1 MPIFSRF
8 NPIKNNYLKKLEYYT
23 IYVILPC
30 FFTKSSMRII
40 IAGAGEVGTHLAKML
55 SNENHEILL
64 IDTEEDR
71 LRPIDSSLDVLTYHG
86 SATSVSLLQ
95 SVLSKKTDLFI
106 AVTHAESTN
115 ITSSILAKRLGAL
128 KTIARI
134 DNLEYLEHSTEDF
147 FKSLG
152 IDSLIY
158 PELIAAREVLGLLH
172 ETGTTEFMEFSGGTL
187 AMYVQKLDEK
197 APIINKTLEEIAIT
211 FKTDKY
217 RAVAIKRNDKTI
229 IPRGHERFMLGDLVY
244 VISTHEGI
252 DEMMKTS
259 GKENFEAKSIMILGG
274 SRIGKHVA
282 LYMQKTSEVKLIDS
296 NIERCEA
303 LAEILE
309 QTLII
314 NGDCRNVDLLEQEG
328 LKQMDA
334 FVAVT
339 GNSETNIL
347 SCLLAKKMGVKRTIA
362 EVENMEYINL
372 AENTGID
379 TIINK
384 KISAASRI
392 FRHTTNPNVTQV
404 KYLTG
409 ADAEILEFNVPAN
422 SKITKGTLR
431 SMDFPDDA
439 IVGGGTH
446 DGVPFIATG
455 DTIIKAN
462 DKVVV
467 FTLPSAYDKISKF
480 FT

>member
-1 MPIFSRF
+1 
-8 NPIKNNYLKKLEYYT
+8 
-23 IYVILPC
+23 
-30 FFTKSSMRII
+30 MRII

-55 SNENHEILL
+55 SNENHEIIL
-64 IDTEEDR
+64 IDPEESR
-71 LRPIDSSLDVLTYHG
+71 LKPIDSSLDVLTHEG
-86 SATSVSLLQ
+86 SATSVKILQDSLI
-95 SVLSKKTDLFI
+95 KKTDLFI
-106 AVTHAESTN
+106 AVTHSEDTN
-115 ITSSILAKRLGAL
+115 IISSILAKRFGAL

-134 DNLEYLEHSTEDF
+134 DNIDYLENSTLEF
-147 FKSLG
+147 FKSIG

-172 ETGTTEFMEFSGGTL
+172 ETGATDFMEFSGGKL

-197 APIINKTLEEIAIT
+197 APILNKSLQEISISRR
-211 FKTDKY
+211 TDKY
-217 RAVAIKRNDKTI
+217 RAVAIKRDGKTI
-229 IPRGHERFMLGDLVY
+229 IPRGNEKFHLGDVVY

-274 SRIGKHVA
+274 SRIAKHVA
-282 LYMQKTSEVKLIDS
+282 LYMQKSCEVKLIDS
-296 NIERCEA
+296 DIKKCED
-303 LAEILE
+303 LAEILDN
-309 QTLII
+309 TLII
-314 NGDCRNVDLLEQEG
+314 NGDGRNVDLLEQEG
-328 LKQMDA
+328 ITKMDA

-347 SCLLAKKMGVKRTIA
+347 SCLLAKKMGVKKTIA

-392 FRHTTNPNVTQV
+392 FRHTSNPNVTQV
-404 KYLTG
+404 KYMTG
-409 ADAEILEFNVPAN
+409 TDAEVLEFNVPAN
-422 SKITKGTLR
+422 SEITKGTLR
-431 SMDFPDDA
+431 SLDFPKDA
-439 IVGGGTH
+439 IVGGGTR
-446 DGVPFIATG
+446 DGEPFIATG

-467 FTLPSAYDKISKF
+467 FTLPSAYEKLSKY

>member
-1 MPIFSRF
+1 
-8 NPIKNNYLKKLEYYT
+8 
-23 IYVILPC
+23 
-30 FFTKSSMRII
+30 MRIV

-55 SNENHEILL
+55 SNENHEIIL
-64 IDTEEDR
+64 IDTEQDR
-71 LRPIDSSLDVLTYHG
+71 LKPIDSSLDVLTHEG
-86 SATSVSLLQ
+86 SATSIKILQ
-95 SVLSKKTDLFI
+95 DSLSKKTDLFI
-106 AVTHAESTN
+106 AVTHAEDTN
-115 ITSSILAKRLGAL
+115 ITASILAKRFGAI

-134 DNLEYLEHSTEDF
+134 DNIDYLEPGTIEF
-147 FKSLG
+147 FRSLG

-172 ETGTTEFMEFSGGTL
+172 ETGATDFMEFSGGKL

-197 APIINKTLEEIAIT
+197 APIIDKTLQEISLSNRT
-211 FKTDKY
+211 EKY
-217 RAVAIKRNDKTI
+217 RAVAIKREGTTI
-229 IPRGHERFMLGDLVY
+229 IPRGNEQFHLGDTVY

-274 SRIGKHVA
+274 SRIAKHVA
-282 LYMQKTSEVKLIDS
+282 LYMQRTCEVKLIDS
-296 NIERCEA
+296 DTKRCED
-303 LAEILE
+303 LAEILDN
-309 QTLII
+309 TLII
-314 NGDCRNVDLLEQEG
+314 NGDGRNVDLLEQEG
-328 LKQMDA
+328 ITKMDA

-347 SCLLAKKMGVKRTIA
+347 SCLLAKRMGVKKTIA

-404 KYLTG
+404 KYMTG
-409 ADAEILEFNVPAN
+409 TDAEVIEFNVPVN

-431 SMDFPDDA
+431 SIDFPKDA
-439 IVGGGTH
+439 IVGGGTR

-455 DTIIKAN
+455 DTILKAN

-467 FTLPSAYDKISKF
+467 FTLPSAYEKLSKY

>member
-1 MPIFSRF
+1 
-8 NPIKNNYLKKLEYYT
+8 
-23 IYVILPC
+23 
-30 FFTKSSMRII
+30 MRII

-55 SNENHEILL
+55 SNENHEIIL
-64 IDTEEDR
+64 IDPEESR
-71 LRPIDSSLDVLTYHG
+71 LKPIDSSLDVLTHEG
-86 SATSVSLLQ
+86 SATSVKILED
-95 SVLSKKTDLFI
+95 VLSKKTDLFI
-106 AVTHAESTN
+106 AVTHSEDTN
-115 ITSSILAKRLGAL
+115 ITASILAKRFGAI

-134 DNLEYLEHSTEDF
+134 DNLDYLEPATLEF
-147 FKSLG
+147 FKSIG
-152 IDSLIY
+152 VDSLIY

-172 ETGTTEFMEFSGGTL
+172 ETGSTEFMEFSDGKL

-197 APIINKTLEEIAIT
+197 APILNKSLQEISISHR
-211 FKTDKY
+211 TDKY
-217 RAVAIKRNDKTI
+217 RAVAIKRNAITI
-229 IPRGHERFMLGDLVY
+229 IPRGNEHFQLGDMVF

-252 DEMMKTS
+252 NEMMKTS

-282 LYMQKTSEVKLIDS
+282 MYLQKACEVKLIDS
-296 NIERCEA
+296 NIEKCED
-303 LAEILE
+303 LAEILDN
-309 QTLII
+309 TLII
-314 NGDCRNVDLLEQEG
+314 NGDGRNVDLLEQEG
-328 LKQMDA
+328 ITKMDA

-347 SCLLAKKMGVKRTIA
+347 SCLLAKRMGVKKTIA
-362 EVENMEYINL
+362 EVENMEFINL

-404 KYLTG
+404 KYMAGT
-409 ADAEILEFNVPAN
+409 DAEVIEFNVPVN

-431 SMDFPDDA
+431 SIDFPKDA
-439 IVGGGTH
+439 IVGGGTR
-446 DGVPFIATG
+446 DGEPFIATG

-467 FTLPSAYDKISKF
+467 FTLPSAYERLSKY

>member
-1 MPIFSRF
+1 
-8 NPIKNNYLKKLEYYT
+8 
-23 IYVILPC
+23 
-30 FFTKSSMRII
+30 MRII

-55 SNENHEILL
+55 SSENHEIIL
-64 IDTEEDR
+64 IDSEENR
-71 LRPIDSSLDVLTYHG
+71 LKPVDSSLDVLTYLG
-86 SATSVSLLQ
+86 SATSINILQ
-95 SVLSKKTDLFI
+95 DILQKKTDLFI
-106 AVTHAESTN
+106 AVTHGEDTN
-115 ITSSILAKRLGAL
+115 ITASILAKRLGAL

-134 DNLEYLEHSTEDF
+134 DNLDYLEHSTLEF

-158 PELIAAREVLGLLH
+158 PELIAAREVLSLLH
-172 ETGTTEFMEFSGGTL
+172 ETGTTEFMEFCGGKL
-187 AMYVQKLDEK
+187 AMYVQKLDEN
-197 APIINKTLEEIAIT
+197 APILNKSLEEISISHS
-211 FKTDKY
+211 TDKY
-217 RAVAIKRNDKTI
+217 RAVAIKRADKTV
-229 IPRGHERFMLGDLVY
+229 IPRGNEQFQLGDLVY
-244 VISTHEGI
+244 VISTIEGI
-252 DEMMKTS
+252 DEMMQTS

-282 LYMQKTSEVKLIDS
+282 LYMQKKCEVKLIDS
-296 NIERCEA
+296 DPLKCEA
-303 LAEILE
+303 LSDILDD
-309 QTLII
+309 TLII
-314 NGDCRNVDLLEQEG
+314 NGDCRNIELLEQEG
-328 LKQMDA
+328 ISRMDA

-347 SCLLAKKMGVKRTIA
+347 SCLLAKKMGVKKTIA

-372 AENTGID
+372 AENIGID

-404 KYLTG
+404 KYMTG
-409 ADAEILEFNVPAN
+409 TEAEVIEFNVPAN

-431 SMDFPDDA
+431 SLDFPKDA
-439 IVGGGTH
+439 IVGGGTRE
-446 DGVPFIATG
+446 GVPFIATG

-467 FTLPSAYDKISKF
+467 FTLPSTYERISKY

>member
-1 MPIFSRF
+1 
-8 NPIKNNYLKKLEYYT
+8 
-23 IYVILPC
+23 
-30 FFTKSSMRII
+30 MRII

-55 SNENHEILL
+55 SNENHEIIL
-64 IDTEEDR
+64 IDSEGTR
-71 LRPIDSSLDVLTYHG
+71 LKPIDSSLEVMTYEG
-86 SATSVSLLQ
+86 SATSVKILQ
-95 SVLSKKTDLFI
+95 DALRKKTDLFI
-106 AVTHAESTN
+106 AVTHSEDTN
-115 ITSSILAKRLGAL
+115 ITSAILAKRFGAL

-134 DNLEYLEHSTEDF
+134 DNLDYLEHSTLEF

-172 ETGTTEFMEFSGGTL
+172 ETGSSEFMEFSGGKL

-197 APIINKTLEEIAIT
+197 APIINKSLQEISISYR
-211 FKTDKY
+211 TDKY
-217 RAVAIKRNDKTI
+217 RAVAIKRNAVTI
-229 IPRGHERFMLGDLVY
+229 IPRGNEHFQLGDMVFI
-244 VISTHEGI
+244 ISTHEGI

-259 GKENFEAKSIMILGG
+259 GKENFEAKNIMILGG

-282 LYMQKTSEVKLIDS
+282 LYLQKTCEVKLVDS
-296 NIERCEA
+296 NIEKCKD
-303 LAEILE
+303 LADILDN
-309 QTLII
+309 TLII
-314 NGDCRNVDLLEQEG
+314 NGDGRNVDLLEQEG
-328 LKQMDA
+328 ITQMDA

-347 SCLLAKKMGVKRTIA
+347 SCLLAKRMGVKKTIA
-362 EVENMEYINL
+362 EVENMEFINL

-404 KYLTG
+404 KYMTG
-409 ADAEILEFNVPAN
+409 TDAEVIEFNVPAN

-431 SMDFPDDA
+431 SMDFPKDA
-439 IVGGGTH
+439 IVGGGTR
-446 DGVPFIATG
+446 DGEPFIATG

-467 FTLPSAYDKISKF
+467 FTLPSAYETLSKY

>member
-1 MPIFSRF
+1 
-8 NPIKNNYLKKLEYYT
+8 
-23 IYVILPC
+23 
-30 FFTKSSMRII
+30 MRII

-55 SNENHEILL
+55 SNENHEIIL
-64 IDTEEDR
+64 IDPEEDR
-71 LRPIDSSLDVLTYHG
+71 LKPIDSSLDVLTHEG
-86 SATSVSLLQ
+86 SATSVKILKESLL
-95 SVLSKKTDLFI
+95 KKTDLFI
-106 AVTHAESTN
+106 AVTHSEDTN
-115 ITSSILAKRLGAL
+115 ITSSILAKRFGAI

-134 DNLEYLEHSTEDF
+134 DNIDFLDHSTLDF
-147 FKSLG
+147 FKSIG

-172 ETGTTEFMEFSGGTL
+172 ETGATDFMEFSAGKL

-197 APIINKTLEEIAIT
+197 ALILNKSLQEVSVSNR
-211 FKTDKY
+211 TDKY
-217 RAVAIKRNDKTI
+217 RAVAIKRAGKTI
-229 IPRGHERFMLGDLVY
+229 IPRGNERFQIGDKVY

-259 GKENFEAKSIMILGG
+259 GKENFETKSIMILGG
-274 SRIGKHVA
+274 SRIGKHIA
-282 LYMQKTSEVKLIDS
+282 MYMQKTCEVKLIDS
-296 NIERCEA
+296 NVNKCED
-303 LAEILE
+303 LAEILDN
-309 QTLII
+309 TLII
-314 NGDCRNVDLLEQEG
+314 NGDGRNVDLLEQEG
-328 LKQMDA
+328 ISRMDA

-347 SCLLAKKMGVKRTIA
+347 SCLLAKKLGVRKTIA

-404 KYLTG
+404 KCMTG
-409 ADAEILEFNVPAN
+409 TDAEVLEFNVPAN

-431 SMDFPDDA
+431 SLDFPKDA
-439 IVGGGTH
+439 IVGGGTR

-455 DTIIKAN
+455 DTIINAN

-467 FTLPSAYDKISKF
+467 FTLPSAYERLSKY

>member
-1 MPIFSRF
+1 
-8 NPIKNNYLKKLEYYT
+8 
-23 IYVILPC
+23 
-30 FFTKSSMRII
+30 MRII

-55 SNENHEILL
+55 SNENHEIIL
-64 IDTEEDR
+64 IDPEEAR
-71 LRPIDSSLDVLTYHG
+71 LKPIDSSLDVLTYEG
-86 SATSVSLLQ
+86 SATSVKLLQ
-95 SVLSKKTDLFI
+95 DILSKKTDLFI
-106 AVTHAESTN
+106 AVTHSEDTN
-115 ITSSILAKRLGAL
+115 ITSSILAKRFGAI

-134 DNLEYLEHSTEDF
+134 DNIDYLEQSTLEF
-147 FKSLG
+147 FKSIG

-172 ETGTTEFMEFSGGTL
+172 ETGTSDFMEFSGGKL
-187 AMYVQKLDEK
+187 AMYVQKLDEN
-197 APIINKTLEEIAIT
+197 APILNKSLQEISVNHL
-211 FKTDKY
+211 TDKY
-217 RAVAIKRNDKTI
+217 RAVAIKRNDITI
-229 IPRGHERFMLGDLVY
+229 IPRGNEHFQLGDMVY

-252 DEMMKTS
+252 DEMMKSS
-259 GKENFEAKSIMILGG
+259 GKKSFEAKSIMILGG

-282 LYMQKTSEVKLIDS
+282 LYMQKSYDIKLIDS
-296 NIERCEA
+296 DIKKCEELANI
-303 LAEILE
+303 LDN
-309 QTLII
+309 TLII
-314 NGDCRNVDLLEQEG
+314 NGDGRSVDLLEHEG
-328 LKQMDA
+328 ITKIDA

-347 SCLLAKKMGVKRTIA
+347 SCLLAKRMGVKKTIA

-404 KYLTG
+404 KYMTG
-409 ADAEILEFNVPAN
+409 THAEVLEFNVPTN
-422 SKITKGTLR
+422 SKVTKGTLR
-431 SMDFPDDA
+431 SINFPKDA
-439 IVGGGTH
+439 IVGGGTR
-446 DGVPFIATG
+446 DGEPFIATG

-467 FTLPSAYDKISKF
+467 FTLPSAYEKLSKY

>member
-1 MPIFSRF
+1 
-8 NPIKNNYLKKLEYYT
+8 
-23 IYVILPC
+23 
-30 FFTKSSMRII
+30 MRII

-55 SNENHEILL
+55 SNENHEIIL
-64 IDTEEDR
+64 IDPEEAR
-71 LRPIDSSLDVLTYHG
+71 LKPIDSSLDVLTYEG
-86 SATSVSLLQ
+86 SATSVKLLQ
-95 SVLSKKTDLFI
+95 DSLRKKTDLFI
-106 AVTHAESTN
+106 AVTHSEDTN
-115 ITSSILAKRLGAL
+115 ITSSILAKRFGAL

-134 DNLEYLEHSTEDF
+134 DNIDYLEHSTLDF
-147 FKSLG
+147 FKSIG

-172 ETGTTEFMEFSGGTL
+172 ETGATDFMEFCGGRL

-197 APIINKTLEEIAIT
+197 APILNKSLQEISVSHR
-211 FKTDKY
+211 TDKY
-217 RAVAIKRNDKTI
+217 RAVAIKRTGKTI
-229 IPRGHERFMLGDLVY
+229 IPRGNEHFQLGDLVY
-244 VISTHEGI
+244 VISTQEGI

-282 LYMQKTSEVKLIDS
+282 LYMQKACEVKLIDS
-296 NIERCEA
+296 DFKKCED
-303 LAEILE
+303 LAEILDNS
-309 QTLII
+309 LII
-314 NGDCRNVDLLEQEG
+314 NGDGRNVDLLEQEG
-328 LKQMDA
+328 ITRMDA

-347 SCLLAKKMGVKRTIA
+347 SCLLAKKMGVKKTIA

-392 FRHTTNPNVTQV
+392 FRHTSNPNVTQV
-404 KYLTG
+404 KYMAGTE
-409 ADAEILEFNVPAN
+409 AEVLEFNVPAN

-431 SMDFPDDA
+431 SIDFPKDA
-439 IVGGGTH
+439 IVGGGTR

-455 DTIIKAN
+455 DTIINAN

-467 FTLPSAYDKISKF
+467 FTLPSAYETLSKY

>member
-1 MPIFSRF
+1 
-8 NPIKNNYLKKLEYYT
+8 
-23 IYVILPC
+23 
-30 FFTKSSMRII
+30 MRII

-55 SNENHEILL
+55 SNENHEIIL
-64 IDTEEDR
+64 IDTEQDR
-71 LRPIDSSLDVLTYHG
+71 LKPIDSSLDVLTHEG
-86 SATSVSLLQ
+86 SATSVKILQ
-95 SVLSKKTDLFI
+95 DALKKKTDLFI
-106 AVTHAESTN
+106 AVTHSEDTN
-115 ITSSILAKRLGAL
+115 ITSSILAKRFGAL

-134 DNLEYLEHSTEDF
+134 DNIDYLEPSTMEF
-147 FKSLG
+147 FKSIG

-172 ETGTTEFMEFSGGTL
+172 ETGATDFMEFSGGKL

-197 APIINKTLEEIAIT
+197 APIINKSLQEISLIQR
-211 FKTDKY
+211 TDKY
-217 RAVAIKRNDKTI
+217 RAVAIKRDGTTI
-229 IPRGHERFMLGDLVY
+229 IPRGNEQFRLGDTVY
-244 VISTHEGI
+244 VISTHAGI
-252 DEMMKTS
+252 DEMMKSS

-274 SRIGKHVA
+274 SRIAKHVA
-282 LYMQKTSEVKLIDS
+282 LYMQKTCEVKLIDS
-296 NIERCEA
+296 DTKRCED
-303 LAEILE
+303 LAEILDN
-309 QTLII
+309 TLII
-314 NGDCRNVDLLEQEG
+314 NGDGRNVDLLEQEG
-328 LKQMDA
+328 ITKMDA

-347 SCLLAKKMGVKRTIA
+347 SCLLAKRMGVKKTIA

-404 KYLTG
+404 KYMTG
-409 ADAEILEFNVPAN
+409 TDAEVIEFLVPVN

-431 SMDFPDDA
+431 SIDFPKDA
-439 IVGGGTH
+439 IVGGGTR
-446 DGVPFIATG
+446 DGEPFIASG

-467 FTLPSAYDKISKF
+467 FTLPDAYEKISKY

>member
-1 MPIFSRF
+1 
-8 NPIKNNYLKKLEYYT
+8 
-23 IYVILPC
+23 
-30 FFTKSSMRII
+30 MRII

-55 SNENHEILL
+55 SNENHEIIL
-64 IDTEEDR
+64 IDSEESR
-71 LRPIDSSLDVLTYHG
+71 LKPIDSSLEVLTYEG
-86 SATSVSLLQ
+86 SATSVKILEE
-95 SVLSKKTDLFI
+95 VLRKKTELFI
-106 AVTHAESTN
+106 AVTHSEDTN
-115 ITSSILAKRLGAL
+115 ITAAILAKKFGAV

-134 DNLEYLEHSTEDF
+134 DNIDYLEPSIMEF

-152 IDSLIY
+152 VDSLIY

-172 ETGTTEFMEFSGGTL
+172 ETGSSEFMEFSGGKL
-187 AMYVQKLDEK
+187 AMYVQKLDEN
-197 APIINKTLEEIAIT
+197 APILNKSLQEISVSHH
-211 FKTDKY
+211 TDKY
-217 RAVAIKRNDKTI
+217 RAVAIKRNAVTI
-229 IPRGHERFMLGDLVY
+229 IPRGNEHFQLGDMVFI
-244 VISTHEGI
+244 ISTHEGI
-252 DEMMKTS
+252 DEMMKSS

-282 LYMQKTSEVKLIDS
+282 LYLQKKCEVKLIDS
-296 NIERCEA
+296 NIERCEDFA
-303 LAEILE
+303 DILDN
-309 QTLII
+309 TLII
-314 NGDCRNVDLLEQEG
+314 NGDGRNVDLLEQEG
-328 LKQMDA
+328 ITKMDA

-347 SCLLAKKMGVKRTIA
+347 SCLLAKRMGVKKTIA
-362 EVENMEYINL
+362 EVENMEFINL

-404 KYLTG
+404 KYMTG
-409 ADAEILEFNVPAN
+409 TDAEVIEFNVPAD

-431 SMDFPDDA
+431 SIDFPKDA
-439 IVGGGTH
+439 IVGGGTR
-446 DGVPFIATG
+446 DGEPFIATG

-467 FTLPSAYDKISKF
+467 FTLPSAYEKLSKY

>member
-1 MPIFSRF
+1 
-8 NPIKNNYLKKLEYYT
+8 
-23 IYVILPC
+23 
-30 FFTKSSMRII
+30 MRII

-55 SNENHEILL
+55 SNENHEIIL
-64 IDTEEDR
+64 IDTEQDR
-71 LRPIDSSLDVLTYHG
+71 LKPIDSALDVLTHEG
-86 SATSVSLLQ
+86 SATSVKILQDSLK
-95 SVLSKKTDLFI
+95 KKTDLFI
-106 AVTHAESTN
+106 AVTHSEDTN
-115 ITSSILAKRLGAL
+115 ITSSILAKRFGAI

-134 DNLEYLEHSTEDF
+134 DNIDYLEPATLEF
-147 FKSLG
+147 FKSIG

-172 ETGTTEFMEFSGGTL
+172 ETGATDFMEFSGGKL

-197 APIINKTLEEIAIT
+197 APIINKSLQEISLLQR
-211 FKTDKY
+211 TDKY
-217 RAVAIKRNDKTI
+217 RAVAIKRDGTTI
-229 IPRGHERFMLGDLVY
+229 IPRGNEQFHLGDTVY

-252 DEMMKTS
+252 DEMMKSS

-274 SRIGKHVA
+274 SRIAKHVA
-282 LYMQKTSEVKLIDS
+282 LYMQKNCEVKLIDS
-296 NIERCEA
+296 DTKKCED
-303 LAEILE
+303 LAEILDN
-309 QTLII
+309 TLII
-314 NGDCRNVDLLEQEG
+314 NGDGRNVDLLEQEG
-328 LKQMDA
+328 ITQMDA

-347 SCLLAKKMGVKRTIA
+347 SCLLAKRMGVKKTIA

-404 KYLTG
+404 KYMTG
-409 ADAEILEFNVPAN
+409 TDAEVIEFLVPAN

-431 SMDFPDDA
+431 SINFPKDA
-439 IVGGGTH
+439 IVGGGTR
-446 DGVPFIATG
+446 DGEPFIASG
-455 DTIIKAN
+455 DTIIRAN

-467 FTLPSAYDKISKF
+467 FTLPDAYEKISKY

>member
-1 MPIFSRF
+1 
-8 NPIKNNYLKKLEYYT
+8 
-23 IYVILPC
+23 
-30 FFTKSSMRII
+30 MRII

-55 SNENHEILL
+55 SNENHEIIL
-64 IDTEEDR
+64 IDPEEAR
-71 LRPIDSSLDVLTYHG
+71 LKPIDSSLDVLTYEG
-86 SATSVSLLQ
+86 SATSVKLLQ
-95 SVLSKKTDLFI
+95 DSLRKKTDLFI
-106 AVTHAESTN
+106 AVTHSEDTN
-115 ITSSILAKRLGAL
+115 ITSSILAKRFGAL

-134 DNLEYLEHSTEDF
+134 DNIDYLEHSTLDF
-147 FKSLG
+147 FKSIG

-172 ETGTTEFMEFSGGTL
+172 ETGATDFMEFCGGRL

-197 APIINKTLEEIAIT
+197 APIINKTLQEISVIH
-211 FKTDKY
+211 KTDKY
-217 RAVAIKRNDKTI
+217 RAVAIKRTGKTI
-229 IPRGHERFMLGDLVY
+229 IPRGNEHFQLGDLVY
-244 VISTHEGI
+244 VISTQEGI

-282 LYMQKTSEVKLIDS
+282 LYMQKACEVKLIDS
-296 NIERCEA
+296 DFKKCED
-303 LAEILE
+303 LAEILDNS
-309 QTLII
+309 LII
-314 NGDCRNVDLLEQEG
+314 NGDGRNVDLLEQEG
-328 LKQMDA
+328 ITRMDA

-347 SCLLAKKMGVKRTIA
+347 SCLLAKKMGVKKTIA

-392 FRHTTNPNVTQV
+392 FRHTSNPNVTQV
-404 KYLTG
+404 KYMAGTE
-409 ADAEILEFNVPAN
+409 AEVLEFNVPAN

-431 SMDFPDDA
+431 SIDFPKDA
-439 IVGGGTH
+439 IVGGGTR

-455 DTIIKAN
+455 DTIINAN

-467 FTLPSAYDKISKF
+467 FTLPSAYETLSKY

>member
-1 MPIFSRF
+1 
-8 NPIKNNYLKKLEYYT
+8 
-23 IYVILPC
+23 
-30 FFTKSSMRII
+30 MRII

-64 IDTEEDR
+64 IDSEEDR
-71 LRPIDSSLDVLTYHG
+71 LKPIDSSLDVLTYHG
-86 SATSVSLLQ
+86 SATSVHLLQ
-95 SVLSKKTDLFI
+95 NALKKKTDLFI
-106 AVTHAESTN
+106 AVTHSENTN
-115 ITSSILAKRLGAL
+115 ITSAILAKRLGAL

-134 DNLEYLEHSTEDF
+134 DNLEYLEHSNEEF
-147 FKSLG
+147 FMSLG

-172 ETGTTEFMEFSGGTL
+172 ETGTTEFMEFSGGKL

-197 APIINKTLEEIAIT
+197 APIINLTLEEIAIK

-217 RAVAIKRNDKTI
+217 RAVAIKRNNTTI
-229 IPRGHERFMLGDLVY
+229 IPRGDERFQVGDHVF
-244 VISTHEGI
+244 VVSTHGGI
-252 DEMMKTS
+252 DEMMRTS
-259 GKENFEAKSIMILGG
+259 GKENFEAKSIMIVGG

-282 LYMQKTSEVKLIDS
+282 LYMQKTCEVKLIDS
-296 NIERCEA
+296 NIAKCEA

-309 QTLII
+309 NTLII
-314 NGDCRNVDLLEQEG
+314 NGDCRDIDLLTREG
-328 LKQMDA
+328 ITKMDC
-334 FVAVT
+334 FISVT

-347 SCLLAKKMGVKRTIA
+347 SCLLAKKMGVKKTIA

-372 AENTGID
+372 AENIGID

-409 ADAEILEFNVPAN
+409 ADAEVIEFNVPVNA
-422 SKITKGTLR
+422 KITKGTLR

-439 IVGGGTH
+439 IVGGGTR

-455 DTIIKAN
+455 DTIIKAG

-467 FTLPSAYDKISKF
+467 FTLPSAYDKLSKF